1 MVEIIELIKIVGA
14 PVATLSWLVWKLWTK
29 NERKSKKIYIMYER
43 LIEEQKRDA
52 LTNMRMVQAHLEGK
66 GDSIAASYIEFLT
79 KEAEELKQ
87 EIDGMKRK

>member
-1 MVEIIELIKIVGA
+1 MVEILELIKIVGA
-14 PVATLSWLVWKLWTK
+14 PVAILSWLVWKLWIK
-29 NERKSKKIYIMYER
+29 NERKSKKIHSMYER

-66 GDSIAASYIEFLT
+66 GDSIATSYIEFLT

>member
-1 MVEIIELIKIVGA
+1 
-14 PVATLSWLVWKLWTK
+14 
-29 NERKSKKIYIMYER
+29 MYER